1 MGMGIDIGSRICI
14 DIGCIGIGIG
24 NNQPTKQPNQ
34 TKPTS
39 QPTNQPTNQTTNKY
53 FLIDYELPIINKK
66 PQLISDRWQASKFS

>member
-34 TKPTS
+34 TKPNQTKPNQPVN
-39 QPTNQPTNQTTNKY
+39 QPTNQPTNPPTNQ
-53 FLIDYELPIINKK
+53 PT
-66 PQLISDRWQASKFS
+66 STS